1 VREVVIVG
9 AGGMGRTWAEAMERA
24 NAEGA
29 DFDLLGFLDDG
40 DIDAAV
46 LDGYPPLLGPTDRLA
61 EFGVDYFL
69 GLGQP
74 RDRRRFDA
82 VASDLGLEPV
92 VVAHPAG
99 EVHRN
104 SVMAP
109 GSGIIGNGLIG
120 ASARLG
126 CHTHVSWNGVIAH
139 DCVLG
144 DFVSIRS
151 GVQLAGHVVVE
162 DDCII
167 GMGAIVLEG
176 LTVGAGAMVGAGAV
190 VTKDVSPGVTVVGM
204 PARLVER

>member
-1 VREVVIVG
+1 MVG
-9 AGGMGRTWAEAMERA
+9 AGGMGRTWAEAIERA

-40 DIDAAV
+40 EVDLAV
-46 LDGYPPLLGPTDRLA
+46 LGGYPPLLGPTDRLA
-61 EFGVDYFL
+61 EFGVDYSL

-92 VVAHPAG
+92 VVAHPAAA
-99 EVHRN
+99 VHRN

-126 CHTHVSWNGVIAH
+126 RHTHVSWNGVIAH

-144 DFVSIRS
+144 DFVSIRP
-151 GVQLAGHVVVE
+151 GVQLAGHVVVG

-167 GMGAIVLEG
+167 GSGAIVLEG

-190 VTKDVSPGVTVVGM
+190 VTKDVPPGVTVVGM